1 MSSSALLE
9 TRDLSCNRNDRLL
22 FEHLDFVLEP
32 GQMLVVEGPN
42 GCGKTSLLRILT
54 GLRLADRG
62 EILWRGDPIDR
73 LAGDYYEQVAY
84 VGHHD
89 GVKHELSCLENLRLA
104 RAMGMP
110 STADLDDVLEQVNLY
125 AYGETEVGSLS
136 AGQKRRLALARLL
149 ATDSM
154 LWILDEPFTSLDK
167 VSMSMFT
174 SLFEQHLQRQGLI
187 VMTSHHDISLPT
199 RSVQRLQLGTQA

>member
-1 MSSSALLE
+1 M
-9 TRDLSCNRNDRLL
+9 RNDRLL
-22 FEHLDFVLEP
+22 FEHLDFHLDA

-54 GLRLADRG
+54 GLRLADGG
-62 EILWRGDPIDR
+62 EVLWRGQPIDR
-73 LAGDYYEQVAY
+73 LAGDYFEQVSY
-84 VGHHD
+84 IGHHD

-104 RAMGMP
+104 RAMGVP
-110 STADLDDVLEQVNLY
+110 SNLELDEVLERVNLY
-125 AYGETEVGSLS
+125 AYGETEAGSLS

-149 ATDSM
+149 ATEAR

-167 VSMSMFT
+167 ASMALFSGV
-174 SLFEQHLQRQGLI
+174 FEQQLERQGLI

-199 RSVQRLQLGTQA
+199 QALQRLRLGEAA